1 MAQAIIGAIAASAAG
16 SALGA
21 GIQAGAEAALQ
32 SQRYQQDLTLQQN
45 SFKHDKEMIAYQME
59 MSNNLLAKN
68 LNTRYS
74 LLQAGGLS
82 SADAARAVAGAPVTR
97 IVDWNGTR
105 IAAPNSSATT
115 LRSGGFMTVP
125 MPFSSKTRA
134 PSTSGSIGMTNPNY
148 GDTMSRVSSWVQSQN
163 SSVRSVSPFHRG
175 ALQTVWVTPPGSTS
189 SSSVS
194 SVPRFFNTD
203 RLPLFANRGR

>member
-32 SQRYQQDLTLQQN
+32 SQRFQQDLTLQQN
-45 SFKHDKEMIAYQME
+45 SFKHDKEMMSYQVE
-59 MSNNLLAKN
+59 MSNALLAKN
-68 LNTRYS
+68 LNTRYA
-74 LLQAGGLS
+74 LLQSGGLS

-105 IAAPNSSATT
+105 VAAPNSSVTT
-115 LRSGGFMTVP
+115 LRSGGFMSVP
-125 MPFSSKTRA
+125 IPVQPKQKSPT
-134 PSTSGSIGMTNPNY
+134 TSGFNNPAY
-148 GDTMSRVSSWVQSQN
+148 GETMSRVSSWVQSQN
-163 SSVRSVSPFHRG
+163 SSRSVSPFHNS
-175 ALQTVWVTPPGSTS
+175 ALRTVWVTPPGSTS

-194 SVPRFFNTD
+194 SVPMGVFNTD
-203 RLPLFANRGR
+203 RLPLFANRR

>member
-32 SQRYQQDLTLQQN
+32 SQRYQQDLALQRN
-45 SFKHDKEMIAYQME
+45 TFEHDKDMLSYQVQA
-59 MSNNLLAKN
+59 SNALLAKN

-74 LLQAGGLS
+74 MLIAGGLS
-82 SADAARAVAGAPVTR
+82 NADASRAVAGAPVTQL
-97 IVDWNGTR
+97 IDWNGTR
-105 IAAPNSSATT
+105 VAAPRSDATT
-115 LRSGGFMTVP
+115 LRSGGFMAVP
-125 MPFSSKTRA
+125 MPVQPKSKAPQSSGFSNPA
-134 PSTSGSIGMTNPNY
+134 YDMSTVS
-148 GDTMSRVSSWVQSQN
+148 SRTSSWVQSQN
-163 SSVRSVSPFHRG
+163 SLRNVSPFHRQ

-194 SVPRFFNTD
+194 STPYGVFNTD
-203 RLPLFANRGR
+203 RMPLFANLRR

>member
-32 SQRYQQDLTLQQN
+32 AQRYQQDLTLQQN
-45 SFKHDKEMIAYQME
+45 SFNHDKEMLGYQVE
-59 MSNNLLAKN
+59 MSNKLLAKN

-82 SADAARAVAGAPVTR
+82 PSDAARAVAGAPVTR
-97 IVDWNGTR
+97 LVDWGGVR
-105 IAAPNSSATT
+105 VAAPQSSATT
-115 LRSGGFMTVP
+115 LRSGNFMAVP
-125 MPFSSKTRA
+125 LPAQPKQKSLASEGY
-134 PSTSGSIGMTNPNY
+134 SNPAY
-148 GDTMSRVSSWVQSQN
+148 DPMQRTASWVQSQN
-163 SSVRSVSPFHRG
+163 SSRNWSPYHRQ

-189 SSSVS
+189 SSSIS
-194 SVPRFFNTD
+194 SISTAPRGYFNTD
-203 RLPLFANRGR
+203 RLPLFANLRR